1 MNVYL
6 GEHYEEFI
14 RKQVATGKYASA
26 AEVMREALR
35 DLETKKQHARV
46 RELIEEAR
54 VDVANGNV
62 VEMTP
67 DFWEKIEQE
76 SDNDERLGIP
86 IPDHVKY

>member
-26 AEVMREALR
+26 AEVIRDALR
-35 DLETKKQHARV
+35 EKEQKLNDEYVRGLLAEAIDDVNHGRV
-46 RELIEEAR
+46 Y
-54 VDVANGNV
+54 V
-62 VEMTP
+62 MTP
-67 DFWEKIEQE
+67 DFWDQVERDADE
-76 SDNDERLGIP
+76 DERNGVP

>member
-26 AEVMREALR
+26 AEVIRDALR
-35 DLETKKQHARV
+35 EKEQKLNHEYVRDLLAEAIDDVNHGRV
-46 RELIEEAR
+46 YKMA
-54 VDVANGNV
+54 
-62 VEMTP
+62 P
-67 DFWEKIEQE
+67 DFWDHVERDADE
-76 SDNDERLGIP
+76 DERNGVP